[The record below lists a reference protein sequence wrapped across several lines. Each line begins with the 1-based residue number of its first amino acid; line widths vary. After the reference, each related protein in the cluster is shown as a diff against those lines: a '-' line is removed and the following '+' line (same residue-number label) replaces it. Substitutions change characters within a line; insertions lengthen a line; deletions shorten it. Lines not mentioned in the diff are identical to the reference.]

1 MKLIEALPRLLAYLR
16 DNWSTVL
23 ELTLEHAVVVL
34 VAVVIATLI
43 GVGLGVLTY
52 RNRPAREAALRVTG
66 LILTIPSLA
75 LYAILIT
82 IPFLGIGT
90 KSVIVALTLYSLM
103 PIVRNTVTGLLGVDP
118 AIVESAQG
126 MGMGHWE
133 RLWRIEL
140 PLAWPVVLTGV
151 RISTLIIVGIAALG
165 AIVNGPGL
173 GELIFRG
180 LSAAGRPFALPIALA
195 GFVGVIF
202 LAAALDVLFGL
213 VSRLTTS
220 RGIQ

>member
-1 MKLIEALPRLLAYLR
+1 MDALTGLVDYLA

-23 ELTLEHAVVVL
+23 ELTLQHAAVVL
-34 VAVVIATLI
+34 AAVVIATVV
-43 GVGLGVLTY
+43 GVGLSVLVY
-52 RNRPAREAALRVTG
+52 RHKAAREVALRATG

-82 IPFLGIGT
+82 IPLLGIGT
-90 KSVIVALTLYSLM
+90 TSVLVALSLYALM

-126 MGMGHWE
+126 MGMGRWE

-140 PLAWPVVLTGV
+140 PLAWPVVLTGIRV
-151 RISTLIIVGIAALG
+151 STLIIVGIAALG
-165 AIVNGPGL
+165 AIINGPGL

-180 LSAAGRPFALPIALA
+180 LSGAGRPFALPIALA
-195 GFVGVIF
+195 GFFGVVV
-202 LAAALDVLFGL
+202 LAALLDLFYAF
-213 VSRLTTS
+213 VTRVTTS
-220 RGIQ
+220 KGLR